1 MNQYPLDQM
10 SPRRSSA
17 SEAGGDAIPCAVCG
31 SPMRRERRP
40 WQHRCTTCGLRT
52 ATLARSIEGNG
63 EDSKID
69 EDVREH
75 ALEPLRRANFER
87 ELDAIAAFGDLR
99 GIELLDVG
107 CAHGWFLDAASRR
120 GCITSGIEPDA
131 GMYGFASRSGHRVSK
146 GFFPEGLAPGTTY
159 DVITFND
166 VFEHLPDVN
175 AALEACRERL
185 RQGGILVLNLP
196 DSRGTVF
203 RTASLLDRI
212 GLHGPLDRLWQ
223 KEFPSPHLYY
233 FNPDSLAA
241 LARRHGFREVHRG
254 ELATIELRGLWQRLR
269 YDRTASLL
277 AAVVSWVAVTLAL
290 PVLRLLTSD
299 ISLQVFSYEPPRAAD
314 T

>member
-1 MNQYPLDQM
+1 M
-10 SPRRSSA
+10 
-17 SEAGGDAIPCAVCG
+17 G
-31 SPMRRERRP
+31 RERRP
-40 WQHRCTTCGLRT
+40 WQHRCATCGLRT
-52 ATLARSIEGNG
+52 ATLARSIEGDG
-63 EDSKID
+63 EGSKID
-69 EDVREH
+69 ESDRER

-99 GIELLDVG
+99 GRELLDVG

-146 GFFPEGLAPGTTY
+146 GFFPEGLPKGTTY

-185 RQGGILVLNLP
+185 REGGLLVLNLP

-203 RTASLLDRI
+203 RAAALLDRI

-223 KEFPSPHLYY
+223 KEFPSPHLFY
-233 FNPDSLAA
+233 FNPDCLAA
-241 LARRHGFREVHRG
+241 LTQHHGFRELHRG
-254 ELATIELRGLWQRLR
+254 ELATVELRGLWQRLR
-269 YDRTASLL
+269 YDRTSSLPAALLSWL
-277 AAVVSWVAVTLAL
+277 AISLAF
-290 PVLRLLTSD
+290 PVLHLLTSD
-299 ISLQVFSYEPPRAAD
+299 ISLQVFVKVPQEG